1 MSPLSSLKQLINSS
15 DKTLTHSAPAWF
27 FWLDQSLCCMQPIEY
42 RTYIYAPGPADSH
55 IWGVIIR
62 PRCTPTLLFSYK
74 LPNLSTR
81 QNGIQ
86 NLTGIPTLTSLS
98 IFCIWNSLP
107 TSDFGISSCN
117 LSAASRTWT
126 GRPKQTHKYN
136 QSVWCKTPRIVFHSN
151 YVSNCKRKVIPHIA
165 DSCTLCHHMVT
176 SVSYFNFRL
185 SDIPLNWA
193 LPHDFFS
200 NKRSLCGQCHQFY
213 LRHISEQPLRWRGCV
228 NPVLRYFT
236 MHLNA
241 NTKPNHSKFTAHAE
255 SQNILW
261 KNAICQ
267 IISRHDESM
276 KHSKKVT

>member
-74 LPNLSTR
+74 LPNLSAQ

-86 NLTGIPTLTSLS
+86 NVTGIPTLTSLS

-136 QSVWCKTPRIVFHSN
+136 QSVWYKNSMNQISFKNLEITPTTGTFQIAKERSFHILQT
-151 YVSNCKRKVIPHIA
+151 VAPCVIIWSPLWA
-165 DSCTLCHHMVT
+165 T
-176 SVSYFNFRL
+176 SIFVCQIFHWTEHYPTTFFLTSALYAVNVINFICDT
-185 SDIPLNWA
+185 SQ
-193 LPHDFFS
+193 S
-200 NKRSLCGQCHQFY
+200 
-213 LRHISEQPLRWRGCV
+213 
-228 NPVLRYFT
+228 
-236 MHLNA
+236 
-241 NTKPNHSKFTAHAE
+241 NHS
-255 SQNILW
+255 
-261 KNAICQ
+261 
-267 IISRHDESM
+267 DEEA
-276 KHSKKVT
+276 V